1 MDSERTSLHKA
12 RALEVYAM
20 PPRHAAKSP
29 PNVLAYMLPSFA
41 IHSCLMTKLQVK
53 WSVEVFK
60 CFGLRS
66 FRVGYFPDTEEVRS
80 SNLLTPTK
88 CSQPRGLASGLF
100 YFARQMGRQIR
111 HQISSFLIFWDASQ

>member
-1 MDSERTSLHKA
+1 
-12 RALEVYAM
+12 M

-29 PNVLAYMLPSFA
+29 PNVLANMLPSFA

-66 FRVGYFPDTEEVRS
+66 FRLGYFPDTEEVRS

-88 CSQPRGLASGLF
+88 CSQLRGYVSGLF
-100 YFARQMGRQIR
+100 CFATK
-111 HQISSFLIFWDASQ
+111 HAVKYASKY

>member
-12 RALEVYAM
+12 RALKVYAM

-53 WSVEVFK
+53 WSVVVSNFQ
-60 CFGLRS
+60 GLRQ
-66 FRVGYFPDTEEVRS
+66 FHAGYFPDTEEVTS
-80 SNLLTPTK
+80 SNLVTPTINDEAGSK
-88 CSQPRGLASGLF
+88 CFRPLLLSEVMASMLQF
-100 YFARQMGRQIR
+100 KLRQVCFG
-111 HQISSFLIFWDASQ
+111 